1 MEYRTLGLTGLTVS
15 RLGLGGIPIQRA
27 TQEVAAEM
35 IAVCHDLGINFIDTA
50 RGYRDSEEKLGKAL
64 QSRRSSFY
72 LASKSARRDAEGFR
86 QDLEL
91 SLKLLQTDYIDIY
104 QLHMVSAFD
113 VWEQV
118 QAKDGALSALLAA
131 REQGLVRF
139 IGVTSHNNDVLEVI
153 IKSNLFDTAQFPL
166 NVVESQFVGSLT
178 LSRELKM
185 GTIAMKPLAGGALQR
200 ADLALRYLLPSD
212 IDTLIPGMDTVE
224 QLHANYRALELGA
237 LSPQELTELE
247 ADAKSLGEDFCR
259 RCEYC
264 LPCPQGIRIP
274 TLFILEGYT
283 SRYGLQ
289 EWARE
294 RYAGMP
300 VHADDCT
307 ECGLCEQRCPYGL
320 SIRRKLKTTAEVF
333 RQT

>member
-1 MEYRTLGLTGLTVS
+1 MQYRPLGLTGLLVS
-15 RLGLGGIPIQRA
+15 RLGLGGIPIQRTTQAVADEMLA
-27 TQEVAAEM
+27 TCQ
-35 IAVCHDLGINFIDTA
+35 DLGINFIDTA
-50 RGYRDSEEKLGKAL
+50 RGYRDSEEKIGKAL
-64 QSRRSSFY
+64 KSRRSSFY
-72 LASKSARRDAEGFR
+72 LASKSARRDAAGFR

-91 SLKLLQTDYIDIY
+91 GLKLLQTDYIDIY
-104 QLHMVSAFD
+104 QLHMVSALD

-131 REQGLVRF
+131 RKEGLVRY
-139 IGVTSHNNDVLEVI
+139 IGVTSHNNDVLEEI
-153 IKSNLFDTAQFPL
+153 IKSKLFDTAQFPL
-166 NVVESQFVGSLT
+166 NIVESQFVGSLT
-178 LSRELKM
+178 LSKELRL

-200 ADLALRYLLPSD
+200 ADLALRYLLSSD

-224 QLHANYRALELGA
+224 QLYANYEALKRGV
-237 LSPQELTELE
+237 LSPEELAELTLE
-247 ADAKSLGEDFCR
+247 AKALGEDFCR

-283 SRYGLQ
+283 NRYGLQ

-300 VHADDCT
+300 ARADDCS

-320 SIRRKLKTTAEVF
+320 QVRRKLKTTAEVF
-333 RQT
+333 RQI

>member
-1 MEYRTLGLTGLTVS
+1 MEYRTLGSTGLKVS
-15 RLGLGGIPIQRA
+15 RLGLGGIPIQRTTQAVADEMLA
-27 TQEVAAEM
+27 TCQ
-35 IAVCHDLGINFIDTA
+35 DLGVNFIDTA
-50 RGYRDSEEKLGKAL
+50 RVYRDSEEKIGKAL
-64 QSRRSSFY
+64 KSRRSAFY
-72 LASKSARRDAEGFR
+72 LASKSARRDAAGFR

-91 SLKLLQTDYIDIY
+91 GLKLLQTDYIDIY
-104 QLHMVSAFD
+104 QLHMVSAID

-118 QAKDGALSALLAA
+118 QAKDGALPALLAA
-131 REQGLVRF
+131 REEGLVRY

-166 NVVESQFVGSLT
+166 NVVESQFVGSMT
-178 LSRELKM
+178 MSKELHM

-200 ADLALRYLLPSD
+200 ADLALRYLLSSD
-212 IDTLIPGMDTVE
+212 IDTLIPGMDSVE
-224 QLHANYRALELGA
+224 QLYANYAALERGVLA
-237 LSPQELTELE
+237 PEELAELTL
-247 ADAKSLGEDFCR
+247 DAKSLGEDFCR

-294 RYAGMP
+294 RYLGMS
-300 VHADDCT
+300 AQAEDCI
-307 ECGLCEQRCPYGL
+307 ECGICETRCPYNL
-320 SIRRKLKTTAEVF
+320 QIRRKLKATAEVF
-333 RQT
+333 RQI